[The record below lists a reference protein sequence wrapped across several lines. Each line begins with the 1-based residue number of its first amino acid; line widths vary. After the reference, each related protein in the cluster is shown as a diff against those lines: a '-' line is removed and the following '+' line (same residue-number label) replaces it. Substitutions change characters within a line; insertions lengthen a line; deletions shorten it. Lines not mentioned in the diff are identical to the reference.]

1 MFNWIKLVERN
12 MRRNLR
18 RTILTILTIA
28 LATFIYTVLV
38 SVPASMDRVLKD
50 ASGTLRLITVNKTAP
65 WEDLPARYC
74 DDITKMP
81 GAAACTAITGWPA
94 IWRNVS
100 DPVFAVAAGPEIAD
114 VYPDYA
120 LTNQQRAAAA
130 NDRRAAVVGEVLMR
144 KYKWKIGDTITLR
157 STNSADNRMEM
168 TFVIVGQ
175 LASKHYPNTFL
186 IRRDYLMAARK
197 EHGLPD
203 EDIAWDI
210 ISLATN
216 ADTMATLA
224 KEIDEHY
231 ANSDAET
238 RTMTESD
245 ALSSGL
251 SAIGNIRAIV
261 FALCLV
267 VLLTVLLIAA
277 NSTVMMVR
285 EQISDV
291 AVMRALGFS
300 RGAVAF
306 LLFGECAVIGFLGG
320 LIGALPALWA
330 FSGGITL
337 GAALS
342 GNGALWVTPVQTVNA
357 LAAALAVSL
366 LSGVV
371 PIFEAVRLPPA
382 LAFRKVV

>member
-38 SVPASMDRVLKD
+38 SVPASMDRVVKD
-50 ASGTLRLITVNKTAP
+50 ASGTLRLIINNKTAP

-74 DDITKMP
+74 DDINKMP
-81 GAAACTAITGWPA
+81 GVAACVAITGWPA
-94 IWRNVS
+94 TWRDVS
-100 DPVFAVAAGPEIAD
+100 DPVFAVGAGPEIGG
-114 VYPDYA
+114 VFPDYA
-120 LTNQQRAAAA
+120 LTEEQRRGSLREKRSAI
-130 NDRRAAVVGEVLMR
+130 VGEILMR
-144 KYKWKIGDTITLR
+144 KYGWKIGDTITLR
-157 STNSADNRMEM
+157 SADSDHMEM
-168 TFVIVGQ
+168 TFIITGEM
-175 LASKHYPNTFL
+175 ASKRYPNTFL
-186 IRRDYLMAARK
+186 MRRDYLMAARK
-197 EHGLPD
+197 AHGLPD
-203 EDIAWDI
+203 QDIAWNI
-210 ISLATN
+210 IVRATSN
-216 ADTMATLA
+216 DTMATLA
-224 KEIDEHY
+224 KQIDEHF

-300 RGAVAF
+300 RSAVAF
-306 LLFGECAVIGFLGG
+306 LLFGECAAIGLLGG
-320 LIGALPALWA
+320 IIGALPALWM

-337 GAALS
+337 GAALG
-342 GNGALWVTPVQTVNA
+342 GNGALWVTPAQTLNA
-357 LAAALAVSL
+357 LVAALVVSL
-366 LSGVV
+366 ISGIV
-371 PIFEAVRLPPA
+371 PILEAVRISPA

>member
-1 MFNWIKLVERN
+1 MFNWIKLIERN

-38 SVPASMDRVLKD
+38 SVPASMDRVVKD
-50 ASGTLRLITVNKTAP
+50 ASGTLRLIINNKTAP

-74 DDITKMP
+74 DDINKMP
-81 GAAACTAITGWPA
+81 GVAACVAITGWPA
-94 IWRNVS
+94 TWRDVS
-100 DPVFAVAAGPEIAD
+100 DPVFAVGAGPEVGD
-114 VYPDYA
+114 VFPDYA
-120 LTNQQRAAAA
+120 LTAQQRAATF
-130 NDRRAAVVGEVLMR
+130 REKRSAVVGEILMR
-144 KYKWKIGDTITLR
+144 KHGWKVGDSVTLR
-157 STNSADNRMEM
+157 STDSDHMEM
-168 TFVIVGQ
+168 TFLITGTMR
-175 LASKHYPNTFL
+175 SKRYPNTFL
-186 IRRDYLMAARK
+186 MRRDYMMAARK
-197 EHGLPD
+197 AHGLRD
-203 EDIAWDI
+203 EDYAWNI
-210 ISLATN
+210 IVRATSN
-216 ADTMATLA
+216 DAMATLA
-224 KEIDEHY
+224 RQIDEHF

-245 ALSSGL
+245 ALASGL

-300 RGAVAF
+300 RGVIAL
-306 LLFGECAVIGFLGG
+306 LLFGECGMIGLLGGVIG
-320 LIGALPALWA
+320 AVPALWM

-337 GAALS
+337 GAALG
-342 GNGALWVTPVQTVNA
+342 GNGALWVTPAQTLNA
-357 LAAALAVSL
+357 LIAALVVSL
-366 LSGVV
+366 MSGIA
-371 PIFEAVRLPPA
+371 PILAAVRLPPA
-382 LAFRKVV
+382 LAFRTVV

>member
-38 SVPASMDRVLKD
+38 SVPASMDRVVKD
-50 ASGTLRLITVNKTAP
+50 ASGTLRFIINNKTAP

-74 DDITKMP
+74 DDINKMP
-81 GAAACTAITGWPA
+81 GVAACVAITGWPA
-94 IWRNVS
+94 TWRNVS
-100 DPVFAVAAGPEIAD
+100 DPVFAVGAGPEIGD
-114 VYPDYA
+114 VFPDYA
-120 LTNQQRAAAA
+120 LTGQERLETSKEKRGAI
-130 NDRRAAVVGEVLMR
+130 VGDVLMR
-144 KYKWKIGDTITLR
+144 KYGWKKGDTITLR
-157 STNSADNRMEM
+157 SADADHMEM
-168 TFVIVGQ
+168 TFIIIGQ
-175 LASKHYPNTFL
+175 ISSKHYPNTFL
-186 IRRDYLMAARK
+186 MRRDYMMAARK
-197 EHGLPD
+197 AHGLPD
-203 EDIAWDI
+203 EDIAWNI
-210 ISLATN
+210 IVRATSN
-216 ADTMATLA
+216 DTMATLA
-224 KEIDEHY
+224 KEIDEHF

-300 RGAVAF
+300 RSAVAF
-306 LLFGECAVIGFLGG
+306 LLFGECAAIGLLGG
-320 LIGALPALWA
+320 IIGALPALWL

-337 GAALS
+337 GAALG
-342 GNGALWVTPVQTVNA
+342 GNGALWVTPAQTLNA
-357 LAAALAVSL
+357 LIAALSVSTV
-366 LSGVV
+366 SGIV
-371 PIFEAVRLPPA
+371 PILEAVRISPA

>member
-18 RTILTILTIA
+18 RTILTVLTIA

-38 SVPASMDRVLKD
+38 SVPASMDRVVKD
-50 ASGTLRLITVNKTAP
+50 ASGTLRLIINNKTAP

-74 DDITKMP
+74 DDINKMP
-81 GAAACTAITGWPA
+81 GVAACVAITGWPA
-94 IWRNVS
+94 TWRDVS
-100 DPVFAVAAGPEIAD
+100 DPVFAVGAGPEISD

-120 LTNQQRAAAA
+120 LTGQQREAAAK
-130 NDRRAAVVGEVLMR
+130 DRRAAVVGDILMR
-144 KYKWKIGDTITLR
+144 KYGWKLGDTITLR
-157 STNSADNRMEM
+157 SADSDHMEM
-168 TFVIVGQ
+168 TFVIVGK
-175 LASKHYPNTFL
+175 LKSKHYPNTFL
-186 IRRDYLMAARK
+186 IRRDYMMAARK
-197 EHGLPD
+197 AHGLPD
-203 EDIAWDI
+203 QDIAWNI
-210 ISLATN
+210 IVRATSN
-216 ADTMATLA
+216 DTMATLA
-224 KEIDEHY
+224 KEIDEHF

-300 RGAVAF
+300 RSAVAF
-306 LLFGECAVIGFLGG
+306 LLFGECAAIGLLGG
-320 LIGALPALWA
+320 IIGALPALWM

-337 GAALS
+337 GAALG
-342 GNGALWVTPVQTVNA
+342 GNGALWVTPAQTLNA
-357 LAAALAVSL
+357 LVAALVVSL
-366 LSGVV
+366 ISGIV
-371 PIFEAVRLPPA
+371 PILEAVRISPA

>member
-38 SVPASMDRVLKD
+38 SVPASMDRVVKD
-50 ASGTLRLITVNKTAP
+50 ASGTLRLIINNKTAP

-74 DDITKMP
+74 DDINKMP
-81 GAAACTAITGWPA
+81 GVAACVAITGWPST
-94 IWRNVS
+94 WRDVS
-100 DPVFAVAAGPEIAD
+100 DPVFAVGAGPEISS
-114 VYPDYA
+114 VFPDYA
-120 LTNQQRAAAA
+120 LTEEQRRGSLREKRSAI
-130 NDRRAAVVGEVLMR
+130 VGEILMR
-144 KYKWKIGDTITLR
+144 KYGWKIGDTITLR
-157 STNSADNRMEM
+157 SADSDHMEM
-168 TFVIVGQ
+168 TFVITGEM
-175 LASKHYPNTFL
+175 ASKRYPNTFL
-186 IRRDYLMAARK
+186 MRRDYLMAARK
-197 EHGLPD
+197 AHGLPD
-203 EDIAWDI
+203 EDIAWNI
-210 ISLATN
+210 IVRATSN
-216 ADTMATLA
+216 DTMATLA
-224 KEIDEHY
+224 KQIDEHF

-300 RGAVAF
+300 RSAVAF
-306 LLFGECAVIGFLGG
+306 LLFGECAAIGLLGG
-320 LIGALPALWA
+320 IVGALPALWM

-337 GAALS
+337 GAALG
-342 GNGALWVTPVQTVNA
+342 GNGALWVTPAQTLNA
-357 LAAALAVSL
+357 LIAALVVSL
-366 LSGVV
+366 VSGIV
-371 PIFEAVRLPPA
+371 PILEAVRISPA

>member
-1 MFNWIKLVERN
+1 MFNWIKLAERN

-38 SVPASMDRVLKD
+38 SVPASMDRVVKD

-74 DDITKMP
+74 DDINKMP
-81 GAAACTAITGWPA
+81 GVAACVAITGWFA
-94 IWRNVS
+94 TWRDVS
-100 DPVFAVAAGPEIAD
+100 EPVFGVGAGPEIAD
-114 VYPDYA
+114 VFPDYA
-120 LTNQQRAAAA
+120 LTSQQREASAKEKRTAI
-130 NDRRAAVVGEVLMR
+130 VGEILMR
-144 KYKWKIGDTITLR
+144 KYGWKIDDTVTLHATD
-157 STNSADNRMEM
+157 SDHMEM
-168 TFVIVGQ
+168 TFIIGGQ
-175 LASKHYPNTFL
+175 IASKRYPNTFL

-197 EHGLPD
+197 ANGLPD
-203 EDIAWDI
+203 QDIAWNI
-210 ISLATN
+210 IVRATSADAMGPLARQ
-216 ADTMATLA
+216 
-224 KEIDEHY
+224 IDEHF

-291 AVMRALGFS
+291 AVMRAIGFS
-300 RGAVAF
+300 RATVAL
-306 LLFGECAVIGFLGG
+306 LLFGECGAIGFLGG
-320 LIGALPALWA
+320 IVGAGAALWM

-337 GAALS
+337 GAALG
-342 GNGALWVTPVQTVNA
+342 GNGALWVTPAQALNA
-357 LAAALAVSL
+357 LIAALAVSIV
-366 LSGVV
+366 SGVV
-371 PIFEAVRLPPA
+371 PIFEAARIPPA
-382 LAFRKVV
+382 LAFRKVI

>member
-1 MFNWIKLVERN
+1 MFNWIKLIERN

-38 SVPASMDRVLKD
+38 SVPASMDRVVKD
-50 ASGTLRLITVNKTAP
+50 ASGTLRLIINNKTAP

-74 DDITKMP
+74 DDINKMP
-81 GAAACTAITGWPA
+81 GVAACVAITGWPA
-94 IWRNVS
+94 TWRDVS
-100 DPVFAVAAGPEIAD
+100 DPVFAVGAGPEIGD
-114 VYPDYA
+114 VFPDYA
-120 LTNQQRAAAA
+120 LTAEQRAATFGEK
-130 NDRRAAVVGEVLMR
+130 RSAVVGEILMH
-144 KYKWKIGDTITLR
+144 KHGWKVGDTITLR
-157 STNSADNRMEM
+157 STDADHMEM
-168 TFVIVGQ
+168 TFLITGTMR
-175 LASKHYPNTFL
+175 SKRYPNTFL
-186 IRRDYLMAARK
+186 MRRDYLMAARK
-197 EHGLPD
+197 AHGLPD
-203 EDIAWDI
+203 EDIAWNI
-210 ISLATN
+210 IVRATN
-216 ADTMATLA
+216 NDTMATLA
-224 KEIDEHY
+224 KQIDEHF

-300 RGAVAF
+300 RTAVAV
-306 LLFGECAVIGFLGG
+306 LLFGECGMIGLLGG
-320 LIGALPALWA
+320 IIGAVPALWM

-337 GAALS
+337 GAALE
-342 GNGALWVTPVQTVNA
+342 GNGALWVTPAQTVNA
-357 LAAALAVSL
+357 LIAALAVSL
-366 LSGVV
+366 VSGVV
-371 PIFEAVRLPPA
+371 PILEAVRLPPA

>member
-18 RTILTILTIA
+18 RTILTVLTIA

-38 SVPASMDRVLKD
+38 SVPASMDRVVKD
-50 ASGTLRLITVNKTAP
+50 ASGTLRLIINNKNAP

-74 DDITKMP
+74 DDVNKMP
-81 GAAACTAITGWPA
+81 GVAACTAITGWFA
-94 IWRNVS
+94 TWRDVS
-100 DPVFAVAAGPEIAD
+100 EPVFGVGAGPEIAD
-114 VYPDYA
+114 VFPDYA
-120 LTNQQRAAAA
+120 LTEQQRRGSLQEKRSAI
-130 NDRRAAVVGEVLMR
+130 VGEILMR
-144 KYKWKIGDTITLR
+144 KYGWKIGDTVTLR
-157 STNSADNRMEM
+157 GADSDHMEM
-168 TFVIVGQ
+168 TFIITGQ
-175 LASKHYPNTFL
+175 MASKRYPNTFL
-186 IRRDYLMAARK
+186 MRRDYLMASRK
-197 EHGLPD
+197 ANGLPD
-203 EDIAWDI
+203 EDIAWNI
-210 ISLATN
+210 IVRTTSNDAL
-216 ADTMATLA
+216 ATLA
-224 KEIDEHY
+224 KQIDEHF

-251 SAIGNIRAIV
+251 SSIGNIRAIV

-300 RGAVAF
+300 RAAVAF
-306 LLFGECAVIGFLGG
+306 LLFGECGAIGFAGG
-320 LIGALPALWA
+320 IVGAGAALWM

-337 GAALS
+337 GAALG
-342 GNGALWVTPVQTVNA
+342 GNGALWVTPAQTVNA
-357 LAAALAVSL
+357 LIAALAVSIV
-366 LSGVV
+366 SGVV
-371 PIFEAVRLPPA
+371 PILEAVRLPPA

>member
-1 MFNWIKLVERN
+1 MFNWIKLIERN

-38 SVPASMDRVLKD
+38 SVPASMDRVVKD
-50 ASGTLRLITVNKTAP
+50 ASGTLRLIINNKTAP

-74 DDITKMP
+74 DDINKMP
-81 GAAACTAITGWPA
+81 GVAACVAITGWPA
-94 IWRNVS
+94 TWRDVS
-100 DPVFAVAAGPEIAD
+100 DPVFAVGAGPEIGD
-114 VYPDYA
+114 VFPDYA
-120 LTNQQRAAAA
+120 LTAEQRAATFGEK
-130 NDRRAAVVGEVLMR
+130 RSAVVGEILMR
-144 KYKWKIGDTITLR
+144 KHGWKVGDTITLR
-157 STNSADNRMEM
+157 STDADHMEM
-168 TFVIVGQ
+168 TFLITGTMR
-175 LASKHYPNTFL
+175 SKRYPNTFL
-186 IRRDYLMAARK
+186 MRRDYMMAARK
-197 EHGLPD
+197 AHGMRD
-203 EDIAWDI
+203 EDYAWNI
-210 ISLATN
+210 IVRATSN
-216 ADTMATLA
+216 DAMATLA
-224 KEIDEHY
+224 KQIDEHF

-300 RGAVAF
+300 RGAVGV
-306 LLFGECAVIGFLGG
+306 LLFGECGTIGLLGG
-320 LIGALPALWA
+320 LIGAGSALWM

-342 GNGALWVTPVQTVNA
+342 GNGALWVTPAQTLNA
-357 LAAALAVSL
+357 LIAALAVSL
-366 LSGVV
+366 ISGVV
-371 PIFEAVRLPPA
+371 PILEAVRLRPA

>member
-1 MFNWIKLVERN
+1 VFNWIKLVERN

-28 LATFIYTVLV
+28 LAAFIYTALV
-38 SVPASMDRVLKD
+38 SVPASMDRVIKD
-50 ASGTLRLITVNKTAP
+50 ASGTLRLIITNKTAP

-74 DDITKMP
+74 DDINKMP
-81 GAAACTAITGWPA
+81 GAAACVAITGWFA
-94 IWRNVS
+94 TWRDLS
-100 DPVFAVAAGPEIAD
+100 EPVFAAGAGPEVAD
-114 VYPDYA
+114 VFPDYA
-120 LTNQQRAAAA
+120 LTNQQRAASAKEKRTA
-130 NDRRAAVVGEVLMR
+130 IVGEILMR
-144 KYKWKIGDTITLR
+144 KYGWKIGDTVTLR
-157 STNSADNRMEM
+157 GIDAPHMEM
-168 TFVIVGQ
+168 TFIIGGQ
-175 LASKHYPNTFL
+175 MESKRYPNTFL
-186 IRRDYLMAARK
+186 MRRDYLMAARK
-197 EHGLPD
+197 AHGLPD
-203 EDIAWDI
+203 EDIAWNLI
-210 ISLATN
+210 VRATS
-216 ADTMATLA
+216 AGAMGPLA
-224 KEIDEHY
+224 KQIDDHF

-306 LLFGECAVIGFLGG
+306 LLFGECGAIGFFGG
-320 LIGALPALWA
+320 IVGAGTALWM

-337 GAALS
+337 GAALG
-342 GNGALWVTPVQTVNA
+342 GNGALWVTPAQTLNA
-357 LAAALAVSL
+357 LIAALAVSL
-366 LSGVV
+366 VSGVV

>member
-38 SVPASMDRVLKD
+38 SVPASMDRVVKD
-50 ASGTLRLITVNKTAP
+50 ASGTLRLIINNKTAP

-74 DDITKMP
+74 DDINKMP
-81 GAAACTAITGWPA
+81 GVAACVAITGWPA
-94 IWRNVS
+94 TWRNVS
-100 DPVFAVAAGPEIAD
+100 DPVFAVGAGPEIGD
-114 VYPDYA
+114 VFPDYA
-120 LTNQQRAAAA
+120 LTGQERLETSKEKRGAI
-130 NDRRAAVVGEVLMR
+130 VGDVLMR
-144 KYKWKIGDTITLR
+144 KYGWKKGDTITLR
-157 STNSADNRMEM
+157 SADADHMEM
-168 TFVIVGQ
+168 TFIIIGQ
-175 LASKHYPNTFL
+175 ISSKHYPNTFL
-186 IRRDYLMAARK
+186 MRRDYMMAARK
-197 EHGLPD
+197 AHGLPD
-203 EDIAWDI
+203 EDIAWNI
-210 ISLATN
+210 IVRATS

-224 KEIDEHY
+224 KEIDEHF

-300 RGAVAF
+300 RSAVAF
-306 LLFGECAVIGFLGG
+306 LLFGECAAIGLLGG
-320 LIGALPALWA
+320 ILGALPALWL

-337 GAALS
+337 GAALG
-342 GNGALWVTPVQTVNA
+342 GNGALWVTPAQTLNA
-357 LAAALAVSL
+357 LIAALSVSTV
-366 LSGVV
+366 SGIV
-371 PIFEAVRLPPA
+371 PILEAVRISPA

>member
-1 MFNWIKLVERN
+1 MFNWIKLIERN

-38 SVPASMDRVLKD
+38 SVPASMDRVVKD
-50 ASGTLRLITVNKTAP
+50 ASGTLRLIINNKTAP

-74 DDITKMP
+74 DDINKMP
-81 GAAACTAITGWPA
+81 GVAACVAITGWPA
-94 IWRNVS
+94 TWRDVS
-100 DPVFAVAAGPEIAD
+100 EPVFGVGAGPEIGD
-114 VYPDYA
+114 VFPDYA
-120 LTNQQRAAAA
+120 LTEQE
-130 NDRRAAVVGEVLMR
+130 RRGTLREKRSAIVGEILMH
-144 KYKWKIGDTITLR
+144 KYGWKIGDTVTLR
-157 STNSADNRMEM
+157 ATDSDHMEM
-168 TFVIVGQ
+168 TFIITGTM
-175 LASKHYPNTFL
+175 ASKRYPNTFL
-186 IRRDYLMAARK
+186 MRRDYLMAARK
-197 EHGLPD
+197 AHGLPD
-203 EDIAWDI
+203 EDIAWNI
-210 ISLATN
+210 IVRATSN
-216 ADTMATLA
+216 DAMATLA
-224 KEIDEHY
+224 KQIDEHF

-277 NSTVMMVR
+277 NSTVMLVR
-285 EQISDV
+285 EQIGDV

-300 RGAVAF
+300 RGSIAF
-306 LLFGECAVIGFLGG
+306 LLFGECGAIGLLGG
-320 LIGALPALWA
+320 IIGALPALWM

-337 GAALS
+337 GAALG
-342 GNGALWVTPVQTVNA
+342 GNGALWVTPAQTLNA
-357 LAAALAVSL
+357 LIAALAVSL
-366 LSGVV
+366 VSGIV
-371 PIFEAVRLPPA
+371 PIAEAVRLPPA

>member
-1 MFNWIKLVERN
+1 VFNRIKLVERN

-18 RTILTILTIA
+18 RTILTVFTIA

-38 SVPASMDRVLKD
+38 SVPASMDRVVKD
-50 ASGTLRLITVNKTAP
+50 ASSTLRLIIVNKTAP

-74 DDITKMP
+74 DDINKMP
-81 GAAACTAITGWPA
+81 GVAACVAITGWPA
-94 IWRNVS
+94 TWRDIS
-100 DPVFAVAAGPEIAD
+100 DPVFAVGAGPEIAD
-114 VYPDYA
+114 VFPDYA
-120 LTNQQRAAAA
+120 LTGQQRAAAA
-130 NDRRAAVVGEVLMR
+130 KDKRAAVVGEILMR
-144 KYKWKIGDTITLR
+144 KYGWKLGDTITLR
-157 STNSADNRMEM
+157 STDADHMEM

-175 LASKHYPNTFL
+175 MTSKHYPNIFL
-186 IRRDYLMAARK
+186 IRRDYMMAARK
-197 EHGLPD
+197 AHGLPD
-203 EDIAWDI
+203 EDIAWNI
-210 ISLATN
+210 IVRATSNDAMGSLAK
-216 ADTMATLA
+216 M
-224 KEIDEHY
+224 IDEHF

-300 RGAVAF
+300 RSAVAF
-306 LLFGECAVIGFLGG
+306 LLFGECSAIGLLGG
-320 LIGALPALWA
+320 IIGAGAALWM

-337 GAALS
+337 GAALG
-342 GNGALWVTPVQTVNA
+342 GNGALWVTPAQTLNA
-357 LAAALAVSL
+357 LIAALAVSL
-366 LSGVV
+366 ISGIV
-371 PIFEAVRLPPA
+371 PILEAVRLPPA

>member
-1 MFNWIKLVERN
+1 MFNWIKLIERN

-38 SVPASMDRVLKD
+38 SVPASMDRVVKD
-50 ASGTLRLITVNKTAP
+50 ASGTLRLIINNKTAP

-74 DDITKMP
+74 DDINKMP
-81 GAAACTAITGWPA
+81 GVAACVAITGWPA
-94 IWRNVS
+94 TWRDVS
-100 DPVFAVAAGPEIAD
+100 DPVFAVGAGPEIGD
-114 VYPDYA
+114 VFPDYA
-120 LTNQQRAAAA
+120 LTGQERLETSKEKRGAI
-130 NDRRAAVVGEVLMR
+130 VGDVLMR
-144 KYKWKIGDTITLR
+144 KHGWKIGDTVTLR
-157 STNSADNRMEM
+157 STDANHMEM
-168 TFVIVGQ
+168 TFIIIGQ
-175 LASKHYPNTFL
+175 ISSKRYPNTFL
-186 IRRDYLMAARK
+186 MRRDYMMAARK
-197 EHGLPD
+197 AHGLPD
-203 EDIAWDI
+203 EDIAWNI
-210 ISLATN
+210 IVRATSN
-216 ADTMATLA
+216 DTLATLA
-224 KEIDEHY
+224 KQIDEHF

-300 RGAVAF
+300 RGAVGV
-306 LLFGECAVIGFLGG
+306 LLFGECATIGLIGG
-320 LIGALPALWA
+320 LIGACAALWM

-337 GAALS
+337 GAALG
-342 GNGALWVTPVQTVNA
+342 GNGALWVTPAQTANA
-357 LAAALAVSL
+357 LIAALAVSL
-366 LSGVV
+366 ISGVV
-371 PIFEAVRLPPA
+371 PILEAVRLPPA